1 MPRWLDIGMFTDFR
15 STCRTPAVK
24 LISSTGKA
32 TGTLPRMP
40 MYLGKQLL
48 RSDVIMDFKYSL
60 HLSGIKRT
68 TAARTM
74 FNGGHAP
81 NNRFKFGYCT
91 TSHGSGVQNRRA
103 TSKNMELRAVTIEVV
118 VMRWQCFT
126 GVCESPTCD
135 KFCPVSVLFLSCFC
149 PVSVKI

>member
-1 MPRWLDIGMFTDFR
+1 MWYAIRSYVICAELVNSFLHVRAELADSHAQVVDIGMFTDFR

-91 TSHGSGVQNRRA
+91 TSHGSRPKPEGN
-103 TSKNMELRAVTIEVV
+103 I
-118 VMRWQCFT
+118 
-126 GVCESPTCD
+126 
-135 KFCPVSVLFLSCFC
+135 
-149 PVSVKI
+149 